1 MHVFGSSMCNF
12 ERIDSGVAGVRAG
25 DRALPPAPFAVTEG
39 EEIYLDVHPVKW
51 IYPLV
56 NILKTAINS

>member
-39 EEIYLDVHPVKW
+39 EEIYLDVHPVKC
-51 IYPLV
+51 IELV
-56 NILKTAINS
+56 RR